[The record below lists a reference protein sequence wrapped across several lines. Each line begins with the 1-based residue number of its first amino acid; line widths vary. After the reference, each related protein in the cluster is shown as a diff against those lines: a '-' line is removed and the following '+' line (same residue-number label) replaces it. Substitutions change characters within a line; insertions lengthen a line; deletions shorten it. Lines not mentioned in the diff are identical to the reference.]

1 MLTASRSNYLTPQG
15 IVRPWALLL
24 CAWLLSAC
32 SLTPHASS
40 PPKWVHEPGEGV
52 STSAG
57 FHAKGRQA
65 QEDLAISRAR
75 EEFSKRYGVKISS
88 DNTITQV
95 VANDRQATI
104 SHKDIR
110 EEVRGNEVRAVV
122 KDKWRDPV
130 SDTLWVWLVPYK

>member
-1 MLTASRSNYLTPQG
+1 MLTETRSDYPTPPRP
-15 IVRPWALLL
+15 VRLCGLLL

-32 SLTPHASS
+32 SLTPQASS
-40 PPKWVHEPGEGV
+40 PPKWVHEPGDGV
-52 STSAG
+52 SSSAG

-65 QEDLAISRAR
+65 QEDLAVSRAR

-95 VANDRQATI
+95 VANDRATAV
-104 SHKDIR
+104 SQKDIR
-110 EEVRGNEVRAVV
+110 EEVRSNEVRAVV

-130 SDTLWVWLVPYK
+130 SDTLWIWLVPYK